1 MIKVGLG
8 VRVSCM
14 VRVSV
19 RNIFLRLG
27 LVPGLYK
34 WLFYLATVRQLK
46 TRRTS
51 NGITSPI
58 RPPTLRNITSS
69 VTSSNVER

>member
-46 TRRTS
+46 HVVNLKAATGRS
-51 NGITSPI
+51 L
-58 RPPTLRNITSS
+58 RPCVSA
-69 VTSSNVER
+69 